1 MKRQIH
7 IEMKQQN
14 EGYENLVN
22 EKRDYNA
29 EYFH

>member
-1 MKRQIH
+1 MKRLLRS
-7 IEMKQQN
+7 KSTTN
-14 EGYENLVN
+14 EGYENLYN